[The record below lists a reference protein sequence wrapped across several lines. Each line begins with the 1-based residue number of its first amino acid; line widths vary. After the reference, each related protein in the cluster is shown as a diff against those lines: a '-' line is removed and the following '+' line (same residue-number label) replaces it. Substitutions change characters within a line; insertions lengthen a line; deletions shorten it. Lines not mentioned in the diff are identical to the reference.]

1 MGSGLHEVTLA
12 DHHFGEEVDDGVRRL
27 VWVALREHVARISRA
42 AAGLP
47 RNEPEH
53 PAQRVATRC
62 SCSYKMNDNALAQKS
77 FLYCFF
83 SENYKYQYV

>member
-1 MGSGLHEVTLA
+1 VTLA

-27 VWVALREHVARISRA
+27 VWVALREDVARISRA

-53 PAQRVATRC
+53 PAQRVAIC
-62 SCSYKMNDNALAQKS
+62 SHKMNDTALAQKS

-83 SENYKYQYV
+83 PENYKYQYV